1 MDVNSPPC
9 YIYRAESDESEGEL
23 TTLGMLIPTENNIL
37 PNDIRYV
44 YLLPMERKRLVYERV
59 YNLLG
64 DPPSDLML
72 PTFQQISDGTT
83 TLANTIWT
91 YVSFN
96 CDSTESDVLTTFK
109 SLKESVK
116 PTTLYE
122 IVVRVSDYGFFW
134 NCRFSD
140 VLREYQYCDN
150 YNSII
155 AETA

>member
-1 MDVNSPPC
+1 MDVNSLPC
-9 YIYRAESDESEGEL
+9 YIYRAETDESEGEL

-72 PTFQQISDGTT
+72 PTFQQISDDTT

-96 CDSTESDVLTTFK
+96 CDSTGSDVLTTFK

-116 PTTLYE
+116 QTTLHK
-122 IVVRVSDYGFFW
+122 IVVRVSDDGFFW
-134 NCRFSD
+134 ICEFID
-140 VLREYQYCDN
+140 VLREYQNCDS

>member
-44 YLLPMERKRLVYERV
+44 YLLPMERKRLVYEGV
-59 YNLLG
+59 YNLLR
-64 DPPSDLML
+64 DPQSDLML
-72 PTFQQISDGTT
+72 PTFQQISDDTK
-83 TLANTIWT
+83 LANTIWT

-96 CDSTESDVLTTFK
+96 CDSTGSDVLTTFK

-116 PTTLYE
+116 QTTLHK
-122 IVVRVSDYGFFW
+122 IVVRVSDDGFYW
-134 NCRFSD
+134 ICRFSD
-140 VLREYQYCDN
+140 VLREYQYCES

>member
-44 YLLPMERKRLVYERV
+44 YLLPMERKRLVYEGV
-59 YNLLG
+59 YNLLR
-64 DPPSDLML
+64 DPQSDLML
-72 PTFQQISDGTT
+72 PTFQQISDDTK
-83 TLANTIWT
+83 LANTIWT

-96 CDSTESDVLTTFK
+96 CDSTGSDVLTTFK

-116 PTTLYE
+116 QTTLHK
-122 IVVRVSDYGFFW
+122 IVVRVSDDGFFW
-134 NCRFSD
+134 IYRFSD
-140 VLREYQYCDN
+140 VLREYQYCES